1 MRNAIGVLA
10 AVAYGVLSMTSAL
23 AVRTTECT
31 TINICYCVEQD
42 FRPAIDANVT
52 KIRKLIAEQKAA
64 GKAIGYLSIP
74 ISTVGGS
81 YFGVSSEVAARTK
94 AAVETRLG
102 ANSAWLLNPGESDFG
117 LPAGANGADYMLQW
131 TRVLEGTAGVG
142 EDFDFVHFAGPSDF
156 ATALGLA
163 GEADMEKI
171 EALFDRRYASDE
183 GLRKA
188 VEQGK
193 VSKATF
199 RNYYALRAAISFSYG
214 SHDEWNIIRILNERR
229 RGATRRGIAD
239 QIAVWFD
246 GRAAV
251 PGAYEQAIAAGDAG
265 RCVN

>member
-1 MRNAIGVLA
+1 MRNVIAALA
-10 AVAYGVLSMTSAL
+10 AAMCGALSATGAQRRARPNARRSTSAI
-23 AVRTTECT
+23 ASSR
-31 TINICYCVEQD
+31 ISK
-42 FRPAIDANVT
+42 PAIDANVT
-52 KIRKLIAEQKAA
+52 KIRKLISEQKAA

-94 AAVETRLG
+94 ATVEKRLG

-131 TRVLEGTAGVG
+131 TRVLEGTAGLG
-142 EDFDFVHFAGPSDF
+142 EDFDFFYFAGPSDF
-156 ATALGLA
+156 ATALGLT

-171 EALFDRRYASDE
+171 DALFDRRYATDE

-193 VSKATF
+193 VSKARSATTM
-199 RNYYALRAAISFSYG
+199 RYAPRSRSVTDRTTSGTSCASSTSAGAARPTAASPSR
-214 SHDEWNIIRILNERR
+214 SP
-229 RGATRRGIAD
+229 
-239 QIAVWFD
+239 VWFD

-265 RCVN
+265 RCIN